1 MGNYIVD
8 KRYQVFVS
16 STFTDLQEERSN
28 VIQSLMEMDC
38 IPAGMELFPSIDEE
52 QWKFIQ
58 KIIDDSDYYLLI
70 IGGRYGTVAEDGL
83 SFTEKEFDYALS
95 KGLKVVVLI
104 HEAPNTLPLVKSETD
119 PELREKLQ
127 KFIEKASTGRLR
139 KTWSSAKDLPG
150 LVALSLNKT
159 IKAYPA
165 IGWVRAD
172 KISSEDTLHE
182 LNELRKRNYELLEK
196 IKNLENRS
204 DYTQPDNLASL
215 DDLYELSYEISTFD
229 WISNM
234 SRKENKSI
242 KMKWSDLFS
251 IISPF
256 LINESTDNEINSTLK
271 SHIKNVAPH
280 SYEHTTIDGQTLK
293 TIYLQLK
300 ALDLI
305 DHKNPNWKLSSKGIN
320 LMMQL
325 RTIKID
331 NN

>member
-1 MGNYIVD
+1 MD

-16 STFTDLQEERSN
+16 STFTDLKEERSN

-52 QWKFIQ
+52 QWEFIK

-95 KGLKVVVLI
+95 RGLKVVVLV
-104 HEAPNTLPLVKSETD
+104 HEDPNSLPLSKSEKD

-127 KFIEKASTGRLR
+127 QFIEKASTGRLR
-139 KTWSSAKDLPG
+139 KTWSSAKELSG

-172 KISSEDTLHE
+172 KVSSEDTLHE
-182 LNELRKRNYELLEK
+182 LNELRKKNEELSEK
-196 IKNLENRS
+196 IRNLENRS
-204 DYTQPDNLASL
+204 DYTQPQNLATL
-215 DDLYELSYEISTFD
+215 DEIYELSYEISTFG
-229 WISNM
+229 WGHSETSEEKKTLQI
-234 SRKENKSI
+234 
-242 KMKWSDLFS
+242 KWSELFS

-256 LINESTDNEINSTLK
+256 LINESIDNDVYDILK
-271 SHIKNVAPH
+271 DHIEKVAPH
-280 SYEHTTIDGQTLK
+280 AYEHTAIDLQELK
-293 TIYLQLK
+293 TIYLQFK
-300 ALDLI
+300 ALDLL
-305 DHKNPNWKLSSKGIN
+305 DHSNPNWKLSSKGID

-325 RTIKID
+325 RTIK
-331 NN
+331 NKS

>member
-1 MGNYIVD
+1 MD

-16 STFTDLQEERSN
+16 STFIDLQEERSN

-52 QWKFIQ
+52 QWDFIK

-70 IGGRYGTVAEDGL
+70 IGGRYGTVADDGL
-83 SFTEKEFDYALS
+83 SFTEKEFDYAIS
-95 KGLKVVVLI
+95 KGLKVVVLV
-104 HEAPNTLPLVKSETD
+104 HEDPGTLPLSKSEAD
-119 PELREKLQ
+119 PLLREKLQ

-172 KISSEDTLHE
+172 KVSNESTLLE
-182 LNELRKRNYELLEK
+182 LNELRKRNEELSEK
-196 IKNLENRS
+196 VRHLENRP
-204 DYTQPDNLASL
+204 DYKQPENLASL
-215 DDLYELSYEISTFD
+215 NDTYELSYEISTVGWGYD
-229 WISNM
+229 LD
-234 SRKENKSI
+234 REEYKSLKI
-242 KMKWSDLFS
+242 KWSNLFS

-256 LINESTDNEINSTLK
+256 LTTEATDNEVYDILK
-271 SHIKNVAPH
+271 NHIEKVAAH
-280 SYEHTTIDGQTLK
+280 SYEHTTIDPQELK
-293 TIYLQLK
+293 TIYLQFK
-300 ALDLI
+300 ALDLLEHNNV
-305 DHKNPNWKLSSKGIN
+305 DWKLSSKGME

-325 RTIKID
+325 RTVKC
-331 NN
+331 NS

>member
-1 MGNYIVD
+1 MD

-16 STFTDLQEERSN
+16 STFIDLQEERSN

-52 QWKFIQ
+52 QWDFIK

-70 IGGRYGTVAEDGL
+70 IGGRYGTVADDGL
-83 SFTEKEFDYALS
+83 SFTEKEFDYAIS
-95 KGLKVVVLI
+95 KGLKVVVLV
-104 HEAPNTLPLVKSETD
+104 HEDPGSLPLSKSEAD
-119 PELREKLQ
+119 PLLRKKLQ

-172 KISSEDTLHE
+172 KVSNETTLLE
-182 LNELRKRNYELLEK
+182 LNELRKRNEELSERVRH
-196 IKNLENRS
+196 LENRP
-204 DYTQPDNLASL
+204 DYKQPENLASL
-215 DDLYELSYEISTFD
+215 NDIYELSYEISTVSWGYD
-229 WISNM
+229 PNREEHKSLKIEWSN
-234 SRKENKSI
+234 
-242 KMKWSDLFS
+242 LFS

-256 LINESTDNEINSTLK
+256 LTTEATDNEIYEILK
-271 SHIKNVAPH
+271 SHIEKVAPH
-280 SYEHTTIDGQTLK
+280 SYDYTTIDSQELK
-293 TIYLQLK
+293 TIYLQFK
-300 ALDLI
+300 ALDLMEH
-305 DHKNPNWKLSSKGIN
+305 DNVNWKLSPNGIE

-325 RTIKID
+325 RTVKC
-331 NN
+331 NS